1 MDIQAI
7 LQAITT
13 VGFPIVCCGAMMWY
27 VKYQTDRNREE
38 VDKLNEQHRA
48 EMTDMTT
55 AVNNNTVVLT
65 RLCEILK
72 GVKSDGNDHV

>member
-1 MDIQAI
+1 MDIQI
-7 LQAITT
+7 ITQAVTQ

-27 VKYQTDRNREE
+27 VKYSTDKNREE
-38 VDKLNEQHRA
+38 VDQLNEQHRM
-48 EMTDMTT
+48 ELTDMTS

-72 GVKSDGNDHV
+72 SGDE

>member
-1 MDIQAI
+1 MDIQI
-7 LQAITT
+7 FVQAVTQ

-27 VKYQTDRNREE
+27 VKYSTDKNREE
-38 VDKLNEQHRA
+38 VDKLNEQHRQ
-48 EMTDMTT
+48 EMSDMTT

-72 GVKSDGNDHV
+72 SGDE

>member
-1 MDIQAI
+1 MDIQI
-7 LQAITT
+7 LIQAVTQ

-27 VKYQTDRNREE
+27 VKYTTDKNREE
-38 VDKLNEQHRA
+38 VDKLNEQHRL

-72 GVKSDGNDHV
+72 SGDE

>member
-38 VDKLNEQHRA
+38 VDKLNEQHRL
-48 EMTDMTT
+48 EMIDMTT
-55 AVNNNTVVLT
+55 AINNNTNVLT

-72 GVKSDGNDHV
+72 KDDD

>member
-1 MDIQAI
+1 MDIQI
-7 LQAITT
+7 FVQAVTQ

-27 VKYQTDRNREE
+27 VKYSTDKNREE
-38 VDKLNEQHRA
+38 VDKLNQQHRQ

-72 GVKSDGNDHV
+72 SGDE

>member
-1 MDIQAI
+1 MDIQI
-7 LQAITT
+7 FVQAVTQ

-27 VKYQTDRNREE
+27 VKYSTDKNRDE
-38 VDKLNEQHRA
+38 VDKLNEQHRQ
-48 EMTDMTT
+48 EMADMTT

-72 GVKSDGNDHV
+72 SGDE

>member
-1 MDIQAI
+1 MDIQI
-7 LQAITT
+7 LIQAVTQ

-27 VKYQTDRNREE
+27 VKYTTDKNREE
-38 VDKLNEQHRA
+38 VDKLNEQHRQ
-48 EMTDMTT
+48 EMADMTT

-72 GVKSDGNDHV
+72 SGDE

>member
-1 MDIQAI
+1 MDIQI
-7 LQAITT
+7 FVQAVTQ

-27 VKYQTDRNREE
+27 VKYSTDKNREE
-38 VDKLNEQHRA
+38 VDKLNEQHRR

-72 GVKSDGNDHV
+72 SGDE

>member
-1 MDIQAI
+1 M
-7 LQAITT
+7 LQAVTQ
-13 VGFPIVCCGAMMWY
+13 VGFPIVCCGAIMWY
-27 VKYQTDRNREE
+27 VKYSTDKSREE
-38 VDKLNEQHRA
+38 IDKLNEQHRQ

-72 GVKSDGNDHV
+72 SGDE

>member
-1 MDIQAI
+1 MDIQI
-7 LQAITT
+7 FVQAVTQ

-27 VKYQTDRNREE
+27 VKYSTDKNREE
-38 VDKLNEQHRA
+38 VDKLNDQHRQ

-72 GVKSDGNDHV
+72 SGDE

>member
-1 MDIQAI
+1 MDIQI
-7 LQAITT
+7 FVQAVTQ

-27 VKYQTDRNREE
+27 VKYTTDKNREE
-38 VDKLNEQHRA
+38 VDKLNEQHRQ

-72 GVKSDGNDHV
+72 SGDE

>member
-1 MDIQAI
+1 MDIQI
-7 LQAITT
+7 LIQAVTQ

-27 VKYQTDRNREE
+27 VKYTTDKNREE
-38 VDKLNEQHRA
+38 VDKLNEQHRQ

-55 AVNNNTVVLT
+55 ALNNNTVVLT

-72 GVKSDGNDHV
+72 SGDE

>member
-1 MDIQAI
+1 MNIQILIQAVT
-7 LQAITT
+7 Q

-27 VKYQTDRNREE
+27 VKYSTDKNREE
-38 VDKLNEQHRA
+38 VDKLNEQHRQ

-72 GVKSDGNDHV
+72 SGDE

>member
-72 GVKSDGNDHV
+72 GDKE

>member
-1 MDIQAI
+1 MDIQTI
-7 LQAITT
+7 IQAVTQ

-27 VKYQTDRNREE
+27 VKYSTDKNREE

-48 EMTDMTT
+48 EMLDMTT
-55 AVNNNTVVLT
+55 AVNNNTVVLN

-72 GVKSDGNDHV
+72 KDAE

>member
-1 MDIQAI
+1 MDIQI
-7 LQAITT
+7 LIQAVTQ

-27 VKYQTDRNREE
+27 VKYSTDKNREE
-38 VDKLNEQHRA
+38 VDKLNEQHRQ
-48 EMTDMTT
+48 EMTDMTA

-72 GVKSDGNDHV
+72 SGDE

>member
-1 MDIQAI
+1 MDIHAI

-27 VKYQTDRNREE
+27 VKYQTDRTREE
-38 VDKLNEQHRA
+38 VDKLNEQHRL
-48 EMTDMTT
+48 EMTDMNT
-55 AVNNNTVVLT
+55 AINNNPVVLT

-72 GVKSDGNDHV
+72 KDDE

>member
-1 MDIQAI
+1 MDIQI
-7 LQAITT
+7 LIQAVTQ

-27 VKYQTDRNREE
+27 VKYTTDKNREE
-38 VDKLNEQHRA
+38 VDKLNEQHRR

-72 GVKSDGNDHV
+72 SGDE

>member
-1 MDIQAI
+1 MDIQTI
-7 LQAITT
+7 MQAVTQ

-27 VKYQTDRNREE
+27 VKYSTDKNREE
-38 VDKLNEQHRA
+38 VDKLNEQHRQ

-72 GVKSDGNDHV
+72 SGDE

>member
-1 MDIQAI
+1 MDMQILIQAVT
-7 LQAITT
+7 Q

-27 VKYQTDRNREE
+27 VKYTTDKNREE
-38 VDKLNEQHRA
+38 VDKLNEQHRQ

-55 AVNNNTVVLT
+55 ALNNNTVVLT

-72 GVKSDGNDHV
+72 SGDE

>member
-1 MDIQAI
+1 MDLQIIIQAVT
-7 LQAITT
+7 Q

-27 VKYQTDRNREE
+27 VKYSTDKNREE
-38 VDKLNEQHRA
+38 IDKLNEQHRR

-72 GVKSDGNDHV
+72 SGDE

>member
-1 MDIQAI
+1 MDIQI
-7 LQAITT
+7 FVQAVTQ

-27 VKYQTDRNREE
+27 VKYSTDKNREE
-38 VDKLNEQHRA
+38 VDKLNEQHQR

-72 GVKSDGNDHV
+72 SGDE

>member
-1 MDIQAI
+1 MDIQIIIKAV
-7 LQAITT
+7 TP

-27 VKYQTDRNREE
+27 VKYSTDKNREE
-38 VDKLNEQHRA
+38 VDKLNEQHRQ
-48 EMTDMTT
+48 EMADMTT

-72 GVKSDGNDHV
+72 TGEE

>member
-1 MDIQAI
+1 MDIQI
-7 LQAITT
+7 FVQAVTQ

-27 VKYQTDRNREE
+27 VKYSTDKNREE
-38 VDKLNEQHRA
+38 IDKLNEQHRQ

-72 GVKSDGNDHV
+72 SGDA

>member
-1 MDIQAI
+1 MDIQI
-7 LQAITT
+7 LIQAVTQ

-27 VKYQTDRNREE
+27 VKYTTDKNREE
-38 VDKLNEQHRA
+38 VDKLNDQHRQ

-55 AVNNNTVVLT
+55 ALNNNTVVLT

-72 GVKSDGNDHV
+72 SGDE

>member
-1 MDIQAI
+1 MDIQI
-7 LQAITT
+7 LIQAVTQ

-27 VKYQTDRNREE
+27 VKYTTDKNREE
-38 VDKLNEQHRA
+38 VDKLNEQHRQ

-72 GVKSDGNDHV
+72 SGDE

>member
-1 MDIQAI
+1 MDIQI
-7 LQAITT
+7 FVQAVTQ

-27 VKYQTDRNREE
+27 VKYSTDKNREE
-38 VDKLNEQHRA
+38 VDKLNEQHRQ
-48 EMTDMTT
+48 EMADMTT

-72 GVKSDGNDHV
+72 SGDE

>member
-1 MDIQAI
+1 MDIQI
-7 LQAITT
+7 FVQAVTQ

-27 VKYQTDRNREE
+27 VKYSTDKNREE
-38 VDKLNEQHRA
+38 VDKLNEQHRQ

-55 AVNNNTVVLT
+55 ALNNNTVVLT

-72 GVKSDGNDHV
+72 SGDE

>member
-1 MDIQAI
+1 MDVQIFVQAVT
-7 LQAITT
+7 Q

-27 VKYQTDRNREE
+27 VKYSTDKNREE
-38 VDKLNEQHRA
+38 IDKLNEQHRR

-72 GVKSDGNDHV
+72 SGDE